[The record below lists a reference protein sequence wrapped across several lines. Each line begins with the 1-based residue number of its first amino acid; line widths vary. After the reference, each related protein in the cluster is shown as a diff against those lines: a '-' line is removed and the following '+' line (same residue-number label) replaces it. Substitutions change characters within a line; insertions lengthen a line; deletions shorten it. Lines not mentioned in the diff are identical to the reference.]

1 MIKKY
6 TKKDGSTAY
15 LFKIYLGTD
24 PITGKKIWT
33 TRRGF
38 SSKKSCQLAQNRLL
52 VDVEENG
59 FQKKSYETFLEIYE
73 LWFDSYK
80 RTVKES
86 TWAKTQE
93 VFKLH
98 ILPIFA
104 NKKINQ
110 LKIPYC
116 QSVVNRWFDSNS
128 KQCTNFKNQVS
139 RVLDYAISLEI
150 IEKNPMKYISMPTKK
165 DEFEE
170 EKELNFYSKE
180 ELNSFLSYTKE
191 LSSPQAFVFFNLLA
205 FTGMR
210 KGEALALNWDD
221 INFKDSTISINKT
234 VTRGVKGRLIVVPPK
249 TKKSA
254 RTISIDPQTMGILKD
269 WRSKQKIDY
278 MKLGYNTLQ
287 PKQLVFPNTNN
298 DLMQDS
304 RIRKWTLGVYK
315 NHPELKRITIH
326 GLRHTHCS
334 LLFEAGASL
343 SEVQDRLGHTDVR
356 VTMNIYAHVTK
367 QKKEETALKF
377 ANFMEN

>member
-73 LWFDSYK
+73 LWFDGYK

>member
-15 LFKIYLGTD
+15 MFKIYLGTD

-73 LWFDSYK
+73 LWFDGYK

-180 ELNSFLSYTKE
+180 ELNSFLSYTKK